1 MRIQKYKIRERN
13 MSIPLSNYYL
23 EGSSYAKWHFPCA
36 PYPMRQYV
44 AYTDILILVT
54 NQGKTACFPNIWM
67 TQSSLFAYE
76 LFTGCIYH
84 YYYWYIWYFNN
95 TLVKNKN
102 YIFYT
107 FCTEVGCPISET
119 CKCTSIQLHQI
130 FWYMNGFV
138 IMNKNHHASN

>member
-1 MRIQKYKIRERN
+1 

-84 YYYWYIWYFNN
+84 YYY
-95 TLVKNKN
+95 
-102 YIFYT
+102 
-107 FCTEVGCPISET
+107 
-119 CKCTSIQLHQI
+119 
-130 FWYMNGFV
+130 
-138 IMNKNHHASN
+138 